1 MRGFAAHAGM
11 TLDRARMSL
20 REVFVAGMAYV
31 ALSRCRS
38 LAGVQ
43 LDNYNM
49 QARL

>member
-1 MRGFAAHAGM
+1 M

-20 REVFVAGMAYV
+20 RGVFTTGMAYV

-43 LDNYNM
+43 LDDYNT